1 MPTVT
6 RSDCTEVTL
15 TETITIEY
23 DSSTG
28 LFFPKLTSVK
38 VAFAA
43 CKGINNRNNDL
54 WAYMARLYYQ
64 GDITPQQFGL
74 AGRVITNE
82 SNCGLSTTKYQ
93 LNKLSLTTGYDHDVS
108 TWTNV
113 AGREALKLRETY
125 GHQAFVKSLT
135 PDASAGHYGVIY
147 RACASCTRTH
157 MKIYYRRKTPIPD
170 SFNLL
175 SNILYD
181 RSNGSNFNVWNVDF
195 SLHSTYEDAI
205 LGANAWSCPGGTFN
219 YDQTFYGECS
229 PSGTRVSGQR
239 SLFHPGWDSE
249 KTDVAYYVNRAEDD
263 ASALQVI
270 PTTPIVGGYN
280 FYGSGIAFENPS
292 DGTMYMSGSGGDIW
306 NQVDDFNYW
315 SETESDDHRNVI
327 VRASGLSGMYYT
339 APQSWAKTGIMI
351 RSTLDGNSPHYSL
364 FLTGTQG
371 VCFQGRMST
380 NAWSSHWGCVNA
392 GTKAAWLKVEKRGD
406 IFTSFTGNQSVVGD
420 PSTITWTQVHTVKI
434 PAFIVGQSYQIGLAV
449 SSANYYPLEAT
460 FSNFVSQMA
469 TLPPTFSPTSFP
481 TRAPTNSPTLV
492 PTRVPTNKPTVA
504 PTTAK
509 PTTAKPTM
517 RPSTAKPTLK
527 PTTAKPTLK
536 PTTAKPSTGK
546 PV

>member
-6 RSDCTEVTL
+6 RSDCTEISL

-28 LFFPKLTSVK
+28 LFLPKLTSVK

-64 GDITPQQFGL
+64 GDITPQQFGV

-82 SNCGLSTTKYQ
+82 SNCGQSTTKYQ

-113 AGREALKLRETY
+113 AGREELKLHETY

-135 PDASAGHYGVIY
+135 PDATAGHYGIIY
-147 RACASCTRTH
+147 RACASCTPTH
-157 MKIYYRRKTPIPD
+157 RKIYYRRKTPIPD

-181 RSNGSNFNVWNVDF
+181 RNNGSNFNVWNVDF
-195 SLHSTYEDAI
+195 TLHSTYEDAQS
-205 LGANAWSCPGGTFN
+205 GENAWSCPGGVYN

-229 PSGTRVSGQR
+229 PSGAKVMNQR

-263 ASALQVI
+263 ASGLQI
-270 PTTPIVGGYN
+270 EPTTPIAGGYN
-280 FYGSGIAFENPS
+280 FYGSGIAFENPA
-292 DGTMYMSGSGGDIW
+292 DGTKYISGAGGDIW

-315 SETESDDHRNVI
+315 SESESDAHRNVI
-327 VRASGLSGMYYT
+327 VRASGLSGMYYS
-339 APQSWAKTGIMI
+339 ANGWAKTGIMI
-351 RSTLDGNSPHYSL
+351 RSNLDANSAHYSL
-364 FLTGTQG
+364 FLTGSQG
-371 VCFQGRMST
+371 ICFQGRKST
-380 NAWSSHWGCVNA
+380 NAWSDHWGCVNA

-406 IFTSFTGNQSVVGD
+406 VFTSFSGNQAVVGD
-420 PSTITWTQVHTVKI
+420 PSSITWTQIHTVKI
-434 PAFIVGQSYQIGLAV
+434 PAFLPGLPYQVGLAV
-449 SSANYYPLEAT
+449 SSANYYPVEAT
-460 FSNFVSQMA
+460 FANYESQLA
-469 TLPPTFSPTSFP
+469 TLPPTFAPTPFP
-481 TRAPTNSPTLV
+481 TRAPTNSPTS
-492 PTRVPTNKPTVA
+492 A
-504 PTTAK
+504 PSRLPTAK
-509 PTTAKPTM
+509 PTTAPSTVKPTT
-517 RPSTAKPTLK
+517 SKPTLK
-527 PTTAKPTLK
+527 PTSAKPTLK
-536 PTTAKPSTGK
+536 PTTAKPSTAKPTAKPTTGK